1 MSYTPLSREYLRS
14 LKTKQDEESKE
25 KKIVG
30 FVQTIY
36 ESSVNFAKTNS
47 DTVFKYNISSYFPMI
62 SNMISNPNHIIITHD
77 NVIEYMDEILR
88 RLCILFPDSRV
99 EYKKISIVRGRDGKD
114 YDLSKIDDKVRQF
127 IDIRLATTTENIV
140 IDYSDYS
147 V

>member
-14 LKTKQDEESKE
+14 LKRKQDEESKE

-30 FVQTIY
+30 FVQRIY
-36 ESSVNFAKTNS
+36 ESSLNFAKTNS
-47 DTVFKYNISSYFPMI
+47 DTVFKYNISSYFPI
-62 SNMISNPNHIIITHD
+62 IPHSNPNVVTHE

-88 RLCILFPDSRV
+88 RLRILFPDSRV

-114 YDLSKIDDKVRQF
+114 YDLSIIDDKVRQF

>member
-14 LKTKQDEESKE
+14 LKKKQDEERKE
-25 KKIVG
+25 KKIVD
-30 FVQTIY
+30 FVQRIY

-47 DTVFKYNISSYFPMI
+47 DTIFKYNISSSFQIIPHP
-62 SNMISNPNHIIITHD
+62 NPNMVTYE
-77 NVIEYMDEILR
+77 NVIDYMDEILR
-88 RLCILFPDSRV
+88 RLHILFPDSLV
-99 EYKKISIVRGRDGKD
+99 EYKKVTMARGRDGKD
-114 YDLSKIDDKVRQF
+114 YDLSIIDDKVRQF

>member
-14 LKTKQDEESKE
+14 LKAKQDEERKE
-25 KKIVG
+25 KKIVD

-62 SNMISNPNHIIITHD
+62 SNANPNVVRHENI
-77 NVIEYMDEILR
+77 IEYMDEILR
-88 RLCILFPDSRV
+88 RLRILFPDSRV
-99 EYKKISIVRGRDGKD
+99 EFKKISIVRGRDGKD
-114 YDLSKIDDKVRQF
+114 YDLSIIDDTLKQF

>member
-14 LKTKQDEESKE
+14 LKRKQDEESKE

-30 FVQTIY
+30 FIQTIY

-47 DTVFKYNISSYFPMI
+47 DTIFKYNISSYFPI
-62 SNMISNPNHIIITHD
+62 IAHPNPNIITHY

-88 RLCILFPDSRV
+88 RLRILFPDSRV
-99 EYKKISIVRGRDGKD
+99 EFKKISIVRGRDGKD
-114 YDLSKIDDKVRQF
+114 YDLSIIDDTLKQF

>member
-14 LKTKQDEESKE
+14 LKTKQDEERKE
-25 KKIVG
+25 KKIVD
-30 FVQTIY
+30 FIQTIY

-62 SNMISNPNHIIITHD
+62 CHPNPNIITHE
-77 NVIEYMDEILR
+77 NIIEYMDEILR
-88 RLCILFPDSRV
+88 RLRILFPDSRV
-99 EYKKISIVRGRDGKD
+99 EFKKISIVRGRDGKD
-114 YDLSKIDDKVRQF
+114 YDLSIIDDKVRQF

>member
-14 LKTKQDEESKE
+14 LKAKQDEESKE

-30 FVQTIY
+30 FVQRIY

-47 DTVFKYNISSYFPMI
+47 DTVFKYNIA
-62 SNMISNPNHIIITHD
+62 NQ
-77 NVIEYMDEILR
+77 NVIDCIDEILR
-88 RLCILFPDSRV
+88 RLRILFPDSRV
-99 EYKKISIVRGRDGKD
+99 EYKKIIMARGRD
-114 YDLSKIDDKVRQF
+114 YYLSIIDDTLKQF
-127 IDIRLATTTENIV
+127 IGLRHASTTENIV

>member
-14 LKTKQDEESKE
+14 LKTKQDEERKE
-25 KKIVG
+25 KKIVD
-30 FVQTIY
+30 FVQRIY
-36 ESSVNFAKTNS
+36 ESSLNFAKINS
-47 DTVFKYNISSYFPMI
+47 DTIFKYNIA
-62 SNMISNPNHIIITHD
+62 NQ
-77 NVIEYMDEILR
+77 NVIDCMDEILR
-88 RLCILFPDSRV
+88 RLRILFPDSLV
-99 EYKKISIVRGRDGKD
+99 EYKKISMARGRDGKD

>member
-14 LKTKQDEESKE
+14 LKTKQDEERKE
-25 KKIVG
+25 KKIVD
-30 FVQTIY
+30 FVQRIY
-36 ESSVNFAKTNS
+36 ESSLNFAKINS
-47 DTVFKYNISSYFPMI
+47 DTIFKYNIA
-62 SNMISNPNHIIITHD
+62 NQ
-77 NVIEYMDEILR
+77 NVIDCMDEILR
-88 RLCILFPDSRV
+88 RLRILFPDSRV

>member
-14 LKTKQDEESKE
+14 LKAKQDEERKE

-47 DTVFKYNISSYFPMI
+47 DTIFKYNISSSFQIIPHPNP
-62 SNMISNPNHIIITHD
+62 NMITHE
-77 NVIEYMDEILR
+77 NFIEYMDEILR
-88 RLCILFPDSRV
+88 RLRILFPDSRV
-99 EYKKISIVRGRDGKD
+99 EFKKISIVRGRDGKD
-114 YDLSKIDDKVRQF
+114 YDLSIIDDKVRQF

>member
-14 LKTKQDEESKE
+14 LKAKQDEESKE

-30 FVQTIY
+30 FVQRIY

-47 DTVFKYNISSYFPMI
+47 DTVFKYNIA
-62 SNMISNPNHIIITHD
+62 NQ
-77 NVIEYMDEILR
+77 NVIDCIDEILR
-88 RLCILFPDSRV
+88 RLRILFPDSRV
-99 EYKKISIVRGRDGKD
+99 EYKKIIMARGRDGKD
-114 YDLSKIDDKVRQF
+114 YDLSIIDDTLKQF
-127 IDIRLATTTENIV
+127 IGLRHASTTENIV

>member
-47 DTVFKYNISSYFPMI
+47 DTIFKYNISSYFHMI
-62 SNMISNPNHIIITHD
+62 LHRNPNMVTHD

-88 RLCILFPDSRV
+88 RLRILFPDSRV

-114 YDLSKIDDKVRQF
+114 YDLSIIDDTVRQF

>member
-14 LKTKQDEESKE
+14 LKRKQDEESKE

-47 DTVFKYNISSYFPMI
+47 DTIFKYNISSYFPI
-62 SNMISNPNHIIITHD
+62 IRHPNIITHE
-77 NVIEYMDEILR
+77 NIIEYMDEILR

-99 EYKKISIVRGRDGKD
+99 EFKKISIVRGRDGKD
-114 YDLSKIDDKVRQF
+114 YDLSIIDDKVRQF

>member
-62 SNMISNPNHIIITHD
+62 SNPNIITHE

-88 RLCILFPDSRV
+88 RLRILFPDSRV
-99 EYKKISIVRGRDGKD
+99 EFKKISIVRGRDGKD
-114 YDLSKIDDKVRQF
+114 YDLSIIDDKVRQF

>member
-14 LKTKQDEESKE
+14 LKTKQDEERKE
-25 KKIVG
+25 KKIVD
-30 FVQTIY
+30 FVQRIY

-47 DTVFKYNISSYFPMI
+47 DTVFKYNITSYFPMI
-62 SNMISNPNHIIITHD
+62 SNPNANPNVFTHE

-88 RLCILFPDSRV
+88 RLRILFPDSRV
-99 EYKKISIVRGRDGKD
+99 EFKKISIVRGRDGKD
-114 YDLSKIDDKVRQF
+114 YDLSIIDDKVRQF

-140 IDYSDYS
+140 IDYS